1 MGQRTVNARRG
12 WGGRGGGG
20 VGVGVGGGCLSI
32 HLFVGVTHLSSLL
45 HLGSL

>member
-1 MGQRTVNARRG
+1 MWG
-12 WGGRGGGG
+12 WGGWVGGGGG
-20 VGVGVGGGCLSI
+20 VGVGVGGGCLST